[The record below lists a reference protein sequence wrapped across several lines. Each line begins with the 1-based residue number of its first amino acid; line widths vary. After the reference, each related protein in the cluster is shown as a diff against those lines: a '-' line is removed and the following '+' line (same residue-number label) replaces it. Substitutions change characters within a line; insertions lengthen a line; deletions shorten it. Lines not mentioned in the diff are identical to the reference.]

1 MITPIFKYN
10 PPLMYLVDNAFK
22 VRDNRLFV
30 RSKFVRSLLYCKPGK
45 PSLKF
50 VYLDISE
57 LPEQT
62 YHELFDIG
70 DEDKIIEYIKER
82 DEKEIS
88 RKEAK
93 ENFKQAV
100 IKLINEAVRC
110 YYNYLPDYDYLR
122 DRSTTSTQLF
132 AVENAL
138 MMFAYNYRQFI
149 TDIAPIIA
157 EAKIQ
162 VNGSTQFLLDR
173 KKLKMWKD
181 WFLTHTPHYIPN
193 ILLSLPTQQR
203 IYSGQ
208 IMIPDTTKDLIEL
221 FYLRARPKR
230 SHCVTY
236 FQLLT
241 NFVIDNPHLDKT
253 KVFII
258 DTDRINT
265 DVIWTGLEDI
275 EVNEEKLC
283 VTRARVEQ
291 ELGLKVY
298 LPFEQIC
305 FAVYRFELSG
315 LDEDNCN
322 TWSYENYILV
332 YDHSTKFVI
341 YRACLTGEPSD
352 FEQAVRAVIEPTLKI
367 PISILIDP
375 SLSSY
380 LEECRELIERLRLP
394 VQIQNCNNFRLSHFL
409 NFYTTSKDKLH
420 RYDIVQKSEA
430 NSYLVNIQL
439 ERNYKESVSSFG
451 ELVLD
456 EFNSF
461 DDLGSSNSSF
471 RSTPKDCFTKMKKGF
486 SREMPRSEFA
496 QLYFS
501 KVDAISEGT
510 TCRFKLAEFIMDYQ
524 LASDCYGKGV
534 ALINPNVIESE
545 VFFLTNSG
553 QIVEAKYRAKLVYEG
568 GGWEDYIGCSA
579 LKIIDVRNESNRL
592 VRKELGIPEPDV
604 SNLGAQ
610 LEKSRVR
617 RKRFKRLMEM
627 TNG

>member
-1 MITPIFKYN
+1 MMKPIIKHN
-10 PPLMYLVDNAFK
+10 PLLMNLVDNAFK

-30 RSKFVRSLLYCKPGK
+30 RSKFVRSLLYCQPGK
-45 PSLKF
+45 TNLKF
-50 VYLDISE
+50 TYLDISE
-57 LPEQT
+57 LSEEI
-62 YHELFDIG
+62 YHELLDIG

-82 DEKEIS
+82 DAKGIS
-88 RKEAK
+88 RNEAK
-93 ENFKQAV
+93 ENFKQGV

-149 TDIAPIIA
+149 NDIAPVIN

-162 VNGSTQFLLDR
+162 VNGHAPFLLDR

-181 WFLTHTPHYIPN
+181 WFLTHTPHRIPN
-193 ILLSLPTQQR
+193 MLLSLPTQQ
-203 IYSGQ
+203 IMYSGQ
-208 IMIPDTTKDLIEL
+208 IMIPDTTKDLIEV

-230 SHCVTY
+230 SHYVTY

-241 NFVIDNPHLDKT
+241 NFVIDNPKLDKT

-258 DTDRINT
+258 DTERIMT
-265 DVIWTGLEDI
+265 DIIWTGLEDI
-275 EVNEEKLC
+275 EVNEEKLYI
-283 VTRARVEQ
+283 TRKRVEK

-298 LPFEQIC
+298 LPFEKIC

-352 FEQAVRAVIEPTLKI
+352 FEYAVRAVIEPTLKI

-375 SLSSY
+375 SLASY
-380 LEECRELIERLRLP
+380 LEECKEVIERLRLP
-394 VQIQNCNNFRLSHFL
+394 VTIQNCNNFRLSHFL
-409 NFYTTSKDKLH
+409 NFYNTTKDKLI
-420 RYDIVQKSEA
+420 RYHIVPKAEA
-430 NSYLVNIQL
+430 NSYLVNIKA
-439 ERNYKESVSSFG
+439 ERNYRESISSFG

-461 DDLGSSNSSF
+461 DDLGSSDSSF
-471 RSTPKDCFTKMKKGF
+471 RSTPKDCFTRMKKGF
-486 SREMPRSEFA
+486 SREIPPIEFA
-496 QLYFS
+496 QIYFS
-501 KVDAISEGT
+501 KVQAICEGT

-534 ALINPNVIESE
+534 ALINPNEIESE
-545 VFFLTNSG
+545 IFVLTNTG
-553 QIVEAKYRAKLVYEG
+553 QTVEATYRAKLVYEG
-568 GGWEDYIGCSA
+568 GGWEEYIGCSA
-579 LKIIDVRNESNRL
+579 FKIIDVRNESNRL

-604 SNLGAQ
+604 SNLGCQ
-610 LEKSRVR
+610 VEKSRVR
-617 RKRFKRLMEM
+617 RKKFKRLKELI
-627 TNG
+627 NG